1 MFYWILAIIIFL
13 ILEVAT
19 VNLVTIFFAV
29 GAVFGLLTSI
39 FTDSITIQFLVF
51 FLVSILALIA
61 TRPLVK
67 KYLQPKFVKTN
78 YDQVL
83 GKVGVVTSIITP
95 LELGEVKVDGKKWAA
110 KANKI
115 ADGENIQVGEK
126 VKILRIEGVKLIVER
141 EE

>member
-95 LELGEVKVDGKKWAA
+95 LELGEVKVDGKKWLL
-110 KANKI
+110 KPTKLLI
-115 ADGENIQVGEK
+115 
-126 VKILRIEGVKLIVER
+126 VKIFK
-141 EE
+141 